1 MIRHR
6 PEGRGHPYDPNDE
19 QRIPLLPLAGQTLEI
34 RATSHPGLTRAEV
47 EVGDGRLI
55 EMSDHGLDRRGR
67 RRWVVHLTA
76 PPADTVLRYRI
87 IATDG
92 SPSTRWHQTPVAE
105 WATGGGWT
113 INQGNSGAELTF
125 QPTLSSTP
133 ESGRLEAESLSWLR
147 SSQGEHRVRFALRLR
162 PGERL
167 VGFGERYDDLDQ
179 RGNKLDVRV
188 YEQYKR
194 QWEGSR
200 TYLPLPFF
208 ISSGGWGAWVAT
220 SRRTWFDV
228 GGTEP
233 GRLWIEA
240 DLDPAESRLR
250 VNLYSGTPQEV
261 LAEFLSQTGPAVAPP
276 QWVFRPWMSS
286 NEWNTQSRVLAEVEQ
301 SQDHDIPVG
310 VVVVEAWSDE
320 AGFAI
325 FRDAVYEEHPDGSP
339 HRLADFQY
347 PTDGAWPDPKAMI
360 DHLHERD
367 IRVVL
372 WQVPLLKRRRDLTGQ
387 AIHDREAMLRRG
399 YAVQRSDG
407 HVYLNQ
413 GGWFPQA
420 IVVDFTN
427 PDAREWWIAKRRY
440 LVEEVGVD
448 GFKTDGGEH
457 PWGDDLRYADGR
469 SGADVNNEYP
479 VHYQAAYHDLLARYR
494 SDGITFSRS
503 GFTGSARYPAF
514 WAGDEDSTWQAFRA
528 AIIAGQQAGVSGIF
542 FWGWDIAGFSGEIPS
557 AELYL
562 RSTAMACFCPIMQ
575 YHSEYN
581 EHRTP
586 SRDRTPWNIAA
597 QTGDTRVIPICRQ
610 YARLRDRLTPYLDRE
625 ARHAVSEALPLM
637 RPLAFDDPTDE
648 DAWTHPLQYRL
659 GRHLIVAPVTKPDVT
674 QTDVYIPAGQWI
686 NLWNGDAIEGPTT
699 VKTETPIS
707 FIPVFVSTDAAVEL
721 RRELEMID

>member
-19 QRIPLLPLAGQTLEI
+19 QRIPLLPLAGQPVEI

-55 EMSDHGLDRRGR
+55 EMSDHGLNRRGR
-67 RRWVVHLTA
+67 RRWVAHLTA
-76 PPADTVLRYRI
+76 PPADTVLQYRI
-87 IATDG
+87 VAADG
-92 SPSTRWHQTPVAE
+92 STRTRWHQTPVAA
-105 WATGGGWT
+105 WVAGGGWA
-113 INQGNSGAELTF
+113 INQGNSATELTL
-125 QPTLSSTP
+125 QPTLTSQAET
-133 ESGRLEAESLSWLR
+133 GRLEAESLSWLQ
-147 SSQGEHRVRFALRLR
+147 SGQGAHRVRFALRLQ
-162 PGERL
+162 PDERL
-167 VGFGERYDDLDQ
+167 MGFGERYDHLNQ
-179 RGNKLDVRV
+179 RGKQLDVRV
-188 YEQYKR
+188 YEPYKR

-208 ISSGGWGAWVAT
+208 ISSGRWGAWVAT

-233 GRLWIEA
+233 DRLWIEA

-250 VNLYSGTPQEV
+250 IVLYSGTPQQI
-261 LAEFLSQTGPAVAPP
+261 LAEFLRQTGPAVAPP

-286 NEWNTQSRVLAEVEQ
+286 NEWNTQSRVLAEVER
-301 SQDHDIPVG
+301 SQEHGIPVG
-310 VVVVEAWSDE
+310 VVVIEAWSDE
-320 AGFAI
+320 AGFVI
-325 FRDAVYEEHPDGSP
+325 FRDAAYESHPDGSP

-347 PTDGAWPDPKAMI
+347 PADGAWPDPKAMI

-367 IRVVL
+367 IRIVL
-372 WQVPLLKRRRDLTGQ
+372 WQVPLLRRRRDLTGQ
-387 AIHDREAMLRRG
+387 AVHDREAMLHKG
-399 YAVQRSDG
+399 YAVRRSDG
-407 HVYLNQ
+407 HAYLNQ
-413 GGWFPQA
+413 GEWFPQA
-420 IVVDFTN
+420 VVVDFTN
-427 PDAREWWIAKRRY
+427 PEACEWWIAKRRY
-440 LVEEVGVD
+440 LVEEMGID

-469 SGADVNNEYP
+469 SGAEVNNEYP

-494 SDGITFSRS
+494 SDGVTFSRS

-528 AIIAGQQAGVSGIF
+528 AIIAGQQAGASGIF

-575 YHSEYN
+575 YHSEHN
-581 EHRTP
+581 EHRTR

-597 QTGDTRVIPICRQ
+597 QTGDTRVIPIYRQ

-625 ARHAVSEALPLM
+625 ARNAVSEALPLM

-659 GRHLIVAPVTKPDVT
+659 GRHLIVAPVTEPDVT
-674 QTDVYIPAGQWI
+674 RTDVYIPAGQWI

-699 VKTETPIS
+699 VETETPIS
-707 FIPVFVSTDAAVEL
+707 FIPVFVSAEAAVEL
-721 RRELEMID
+721 RRELELND

>member
-6 PEGRGHPYDPNDE
+6 PEGRGHPYEPDDE
-19 QRIPLLPLAGQTLEI
+19 QSIPLLPLAGHTLRI
-34 RATSHPGLTRAEV
+34 RATSHATLSGVAVDL
-47 EVGDGRLI
+47 GDGGLI
-55 EMSDHGLDRRGR
+55 EMNDHGLDRRGR
-67 RRWVVHLTA
+67 RRWVAHLTA

-92 SPSTRWHQTPVAE
+92 STSTRWHQTPVAE
-105 WATGGGWT
+105 WVTGGGWT
-113 INQGNSGAELTF
+113 LDQGDSGAELTL
-125 QPTLSSTP
+125 QPTLTSTP
-133 ESGRLEAESLSWLR
+133 ETGRLEAESLSWLR
-147 SSQGEHRVRFALRLR
+147 SSQGAHRVRFALRLQ
-162 PGERL
+162 PDERL
-167 VGFGERYDDLDQ
+167 IGFGERYDDLDQ

-194 QWEGSR
+194 QWESSR

-228 GGTEP
+228 GDTEP
-233 GRLWIEA
+233 NRLWIEA
-240 DLDPAESRLR
+240 DLDPADACLR

-261 LAEFLSQTGPAVAPP
+261 LAKFLRQTGPAVAPP

-301 SQDHDIPVG
+301 SQEDGIPVG
-310 VVVVEAWSDE
+310 VVVIEAWSDE

-325 FRDAVYEEHPDGSP
+325 FRDAAYEEHPDGAP
-339 HRLADFQY
+339 HRLADFRY
-347 PTDGAWPDPKAMI
+347 PADGAWPDPKAMV

-367 IRVVL
+367 IRVML

-387 AIHDREAMLRRG
+387 AVHDRETMLREG

-407 HVYLNQ
+407 HAYLNQ
-413 GGWFPQA
+413 GEWFPQA
-420 IVVDFTN
+420 MVVDFTN
-427 PDAREWWIAKRRY
+427 PEAREWWIAKRRY
-440 LVEEVGVD
+440 LVEEIGID

-457 PWGDDLRYADGR
+457 VWGDDLCYADGR
-469 SGADVNNEYP
+469 SGAEVNNEYP
-479 VHYQAAYHDLLARYR
+479 VHYQAAYHDLLARYH
-494 SDGITFSRS
+494 SDGVTFSRS

-514 WAGDEDSTWQAFRA
+514 WAGDEDSTWQALRA

-542 FWGWDIAGFSGEIPS
+542 FWGWDIAGFSGETPG

-597 QTGDTRVIPICRQ
+597 QTGDTRVIPTYRQ
-610 YARLRDRLTPYLDRE
+610 YARLRDRLIPYLERE
-625 ARHAVSEALPLM
+625 ARHAVSESLPLM

-648 DAWTHPLQYRL
+648 DAWAHPLQYRL
-659 GRHLIVAPVTKPDVT
+659 GRHLIVAPVTEPKIT
-674 QTDVYIPAGQWI
+674 QTDVYIPAGRWI
-686 NLWNGDAIEGPTT
+686 NLWNGDAIQGPAI
-699 VKTETPIS
+699 VETETPLTS
-707 FIPVFVSTDAAVEL
+707 IPVFISAEAAVEL
-721 RRELEMID
+721 RRELEMIN